1 MGSSA
6 SSSSS
11 CHSLLFP
18 LFLIWAVV
26 LFPSPIGAGPV
37 SVPSISLNFTASYLQ
52 FIDNSGA
59 FLASQNSTFQARI
72 TNAKP
77 ESTSFYFVIIHVDS
91 NTIVWSANRNQ
102 PISESSELRLTA
114 DGLTLYNDTGHPIW
128 STPRNLASV
137 SSMYLL
143 ESGNLVL
150 LDGRNNTLWESFD
163 FPTDVLVVGQKLR
176 IGKSLVSSLSDGDL
190 SEGSYRFLIGD
201 NDAMLQWNGMNYWK
215 LSMDKRAFRDTN
227 FPVEYMV
234 MNSTGLYLIGDN
246 GLQIVIKVILD
257 DSSDVSA
264 NSAYFRI
271 VKLDQNGMF
280 SVVKINV
287 MGGSSEQEFRGPS
300 DSCQIPFICRRLG
313 VCTNGGSCQCAP
325 AFHYDPN
332 MNSGDCVPTD
342 GSLALPGSCNG
353 SSSNSTAVKYL
364 TLRNDLDYFSND
376 FADPVVHDVSLSA
389 CQNLCSRNCS
399 CLGVFYSQVSGSC
412 YMVMNYIGSIMIKLS
427 STDRLGYIKTIA
439 VGVPNGY
446 SQNTKSDFPVVAVI
460 LLPSS
465 GVIVIALVAIL
476 IWLRRRRRRWEK
488 CANSKLDR
496 GYSSSSAEGEMEF
509 VSIPGL
515 PVRFDFKVLAV
526 ATGGFK
532 TQIGSGGFGTVY
544 KGTLRDG
551 TDVAVKKITCLGSQ
565 GKREFLTEIAVIG
578 KIHHVNLVKLKGFC
592 AHRGQRFLVYEY
604 MNRGSLDRTL
614 FHGEPVLQWNERY
627 EIALGTARGLAYLH
641 SGCEHKI
648 IHCDV
653 KPENILLHDKSQV
666 KISDF
671 GLSKLLSPEQSGLF
685 TTMRGTRG
693 YLAPEWLTSSA
704 ISDKTDV
711 YSYGMVLLEL
721 IRGKK
726 NSSPQ
731 THSNNTSGTDSN
743 RGNVAPSSSSS
754 GESGN
759 RLVYFPLFA
768 LEMHEERRY
777 IKLVDPRLMG
787 QVRSEDVEKLVRVA
801 LCCVHEEPNLRP
813 SMSNVV
819 GMLEGGV
826 PLGEPRMESLN
837 FLRFYGRR
845 FTEASTL
852 EENMNSEQNH
862 LMLYRQ
868 TTTNS
873 NSSYNSFSY
882 MSSQEVSGPR

>member
-1 MGSSA
+1 
-6 SSSSS
+6 
-11 CHSLLFP
+11 
-18 LFLIWAVV
+18 
-26 LFPSPIGAGPV
+26 
-37 SVPSISLNFTASYLQ
+37 
-52 FIDNSGA
+52 
-59 FLASQNSTFQARI
+59 
-72 TNAKP
+72 
-77 ESTSFYFVIIHVDS
+77 
-91 NTIVWSANRNQ
+91 
-102 PISESSELRLTA
+102 
-114 DGLTLYNDTGHPIW
+114 
-128 STPRNLASV
+128 
-137 SSMYLL
+137 
-143 ESGNLVL
+143 
-150 LDGRNNTLWESFD
+150 
-163 FPTDVLVVGQKLR
+163 
-176 IGKSLVSSLSDGDL
+176 
-190 SEGSYRFLIGD
+190 
-201 NDAMLQWNGMNYWK
+201 MLQWNGMNYWK

-234 MNSTGLYLIGDN
+234 MNSTGLYLIGEN

-264 NSAYFRI
+264 NSPYFRV

-287 MGGSSEQEFRGPS
+287 MGGSSEQEFRGPT
-300 DSCQIPFICRRLG
+300 DSCQIPFTCRRLG

-325 AFHYDPN
+325 AFHYDSN

-342 GSLALPGSCNG
+342 GSLALPGPCNG

-364 TLRNDLDYFSND
+364 TLRNDLDYFAND
-376 FADPVVHDVSLSA
+376 FADPVMHD
-389 CQNLCSRNCS
+389 
-399 CLGVFYSQVSGSC
+399 VSGSC
-412 YMVMNYIGSIMIKLS
+412 YMIMNFIGSIMIKSS

-446 SQNTKSDFPVVAVI
+446 LQNTKSDFPVVAVI

-488 CANSKLDR
+488 SANSKLDR

-614 FHGEPVLQWNERY
+614 FHGENLGFW
-627 EIALGTARGLAYLH
+627 ALKAA
-641 SGCEHKI
+641 
-648 IHCDV
+648 
-653 KPENILLHDKSQV
+653 
-666 KISDF
+666 
-671 GLSKLLSPEQSGLF
+671 QSG
-685 TTMRGTRG
+685 TIRPVHNYERNTG

-754 GESGN
+754 GESGT

-777 IKLVDPRLMG
+777 IELVDPRLMG
-787 QVRSEDVEKLVRVA
+787 QVRNEDVEKLVRVA

-852 EENMNSEQNH
+852 EENMNSEQNQ

-868 TTTNS
+868 PTTNS

-882 MSSQEVSGPR
+882 MSSQQVSGPR